1 MKRLLYIALVLLAGV
16 VLQASDSVPFLEKL
30 KASLHRFNQRYPE
43 EKVYLH
49 LDKTFYKPG
58 EDIWFNAFVLE
69 ARHNTPTQIS
79 DVVYV
84 ELIDPRGNLA
94 SRLELFVKDGTSRG
108 DFKLTDQA
116 SGGLYTLKAYTQWMK
131 NDGVENVFSKK
142 IQVQTVITPRL
153 LLKLDFEKEA
163 YGPGDVVKAKLT
175 AKNLKNETVAATIK
189 YTAALS
195 GEQVF
200 SSELQ
205 ASEQGIATLT
215 FTLPADLKTSDGLLQ
230 AIVTDNGVEESI
242 SRAIPIVLNHITL
255 QFFPEGGDLV
265 DAVTNTVAFK
275 AVNEFGKGADVA
287 GEIRDENDR
296 FVCRFESYH
305 MGMGTFFFRPEAG
318 KRYHAVLKTPV
329 GIAATT
335 PLPASRP
342 EGFALHKAAQDP
354 SETSFEITAPF
365 ATTGY
370 LVGQVQGEIY
380 HAEMITFQKGSN
392 NIRVNTKLF
401 PAGVAVFTVF
411 DAQGLEQCERVV
423 FVNPDRQL
431 SVKLTPDKKHYQPG
445 EKVSLHIETSD
456 DKGHPIPAKLS
467 LAVADDQLISLA
479 NDKQD
484 HILSWFLLSS
494 EVKGEIQEPSFYFD
508 KEEPKASQALD
519 NLLMTQGWRR
529 FRWHELDTEKN
540 LTYTPEKEGL
550 LFGQVTDA
558 KNGGVDDEVTLIE
571 LNNKRRIIKVRAT
584 ANGNFLFKNTDA
596 TTPVLLLTN
605 SSNHII
611 LQKESTRAGTA
622 YLPIQG
628 EAVLDDAKRKETIQE
643 TGMPAVVPAQ
653 QIGKSAG
660 LDLRMQED
668 VQSLNEVV
676 VVGYAA
682 SERRDLTGSVTSVQ
696 TNDWIP
702 FVPVINIEGALQGRV
717 AGLQVVRQN
726 GNAGASS
733 NVQLRGIGS
742 LSGGN
747 EPLFVIDGVP
757 VSTSLN
763 GNFATSGL
771 VSPDDVESITVLHSP
786 EASAIYGSRATNGV
800 IVINTRSRLYFGS
813 YSQKKRRQRYSHVT
827 VQPRAF
833 TATREFYVPFHSK
846 RDQTDER
853 RDFRTTVY
861 WNPSVVT
868 DEKGQATVSFYNTDA
883 VSSFRIT
890 AEGISG
896 RGLLGR
902 KEETYFTQLPF
913 SLDAK
918 LPEFIGYEDTLKIQ
932 VRIKNT
938 TSKVLTGE
946 LVLDLPGELMASTRM
961 LPVNVGAATTETVV
975 VTLIPKAKTGRYP
988 IAIRLIAASGRHD
1001 EIRQTLQV
1009 HPVGFPVRL
1018 DFGAKTLDTL
1028 VRFSVHDIEQGSL
1041 QATFSAF
1048 PDVISDL
1055 FHGAE
1060 SILSEPHGC
1069 FEQVSSSTF
1078 PNILALQFMQQ
1089 SEKIDPAVNTRAL
1102 DFIKDGYKRLAAYEI
1117 AGGGFEWFGHPPAH
1131 EALSAYGLVEFYE
1144 MKKVYPNV
1152 DDAMLKRTRDW
1163 LLSRRDNKGGFKQN
1177 RGKYGF
1183 SAAPAEVNNAY
1194 IVYALALTGTT
1205 DIRKEYET
1213 ARDEAWK
1220 SKDSYRMALVA
1231 NAAFALRAMDD
1242 YHRFVNYFQEVAH
1255 TRGLTS
1261 LSAACSITYS
1271 WGISLS
1277 QETLGFWVQALAK
1290 EGYSH
1295 NTMMT
1300 ACIQHI
1306 LQNRSY
1312 GGFGSTQATTV
1323 CLQALTTY
1331 ASAMRT
1337 AQEGGEIQ
1345 LTVNNQRGGLVTYEK
1360 DTQKKLE
1367 LHDFAQNLTSNGPQS
1382 IRVAFDK
1389 TQHPIPFHLQLQWS
1403 SKTPVSSDL
1412 CKVGIKTS
1420 LLQTAVRVNETVRM
1434 NVTLTNK
1441 THEGLPMTMAVVGIP
1456 GGLSAQPW
1464 QLKALQEKG
1473 AFDFYEIIGDRI
1485 AFYYREMGPS
1495 AVQTIALDLK
1505 AEVAGRYTGAAN
1517 SAYLY
1522 YNNESKD
1529 WSKGLT
1535 IAIR

>member
-1 MKRLLYIALVLLAGV
+1 MKRLLYITLALLAGII
-16 VLQASDSVPFLEKL
+16 LQASDSVPFLEQL
-30 KASLHRFNQRYPE
+30 KASLQRFNERYPE
-43 EKVYLH
+43 EKVYLQ
-49 LDKTFYKPG
+49 LDKPFYKPG

-69 ARHNTPTQIS
+69 ARHNTPTKIS

-84 ELIDPRGNLA
+84 ELIDPRGNVA
-94 SRLELFVKDGTSRG
+94 SRLDLFVKDGTTRG
-108 DFKLTDQA
+108 DFKLTDNA
-116 SGGLYTLKAYTQWMK
+116 SGGLYTIKAYTQWMK
-131 NDGVENVFSKK
+131 NGGVENVFRKK
-142 IQVQTVITPRL
+142 IQVQNVITPRL

-175 AKNLKNETVAATIK
+175 TKNLKNETVAATIK
-189 YTAALS
+189 YTVALS
-195 GEQVF
+195 GEHVF
-200 SSELQ
+200 SSELR
-205 ASEQGIATLT
+205 ASEQGTATIT
-215 FTLPADLKTSDGLLQ
+215 FTLPTDLKTSDGLLQ

-242 SRAIPIVLNHITL
+242 SRAIPIVLNYITL
-255 QFFPEGGDLV
+255 QFFPEGGDLL
-265 DAVTNTVAFK
+265 DGVTNTVAFK

-287 GEIRDENDR
+287 GEIRDEHDR
-296 FVCRFESYH
+296 FVCSFESYH
-305 MGMGTFFFRPEAG
+305 MGMGAFTFHPKPGR
-318 KRYHAVLKTPV
+318 RYHAVLKTPK

-335 PLPASRP
+335 PLPTSRP
-342 EGFALHKAAQDP
+342 DGFTLHKGTQDQ
-354 SETSFEITAPF
+354 SEIRFEITAPL

-370 LVGQVQGEIY
+370 LVGQIQSEIY
-380 HAEMITFQKGSN
+380 HAEKISFQKGSN
-392 NIRVNTKLF
+392 NIRVNTKSF
-401 PAGVAVFTVF
+401 PAGVAVFTLF
-411 DAQGLEQCERVV
+411 DAQGLEQCERLA

-431 SVKLTPDKKHYQPG
+431 SVKLTPDKKQYQPR

-484 HILSWFLLSS
+484 NILSWFLLSS
-494 EVKGEIQEPSFYFD
+494 EVKGEIQEPSFYFN

-519 NLLMTQGWRR
+519 YLLMTQGWRR
-529 FRWHELDTEKN
+529 FQWRDLDTEKN
-540 LTYTPEKEGL
+540 LAYTPEKEGL
-550 LFGQVTDA
+550 LFGQVADE
-558 KNGGVDDEVTLIE
+558 KGRGIDDEVTLIE
-571 LNNKRRIIKVRAT
+571 LNNRRRVIKVRAK
-584 ANGNFLFKNTDA
+584 ADGNFLFKNTDA
-596 TTPVLLLTN
+596 TTPMLLLT
-605 SSNHII
+605 SSTSHII
-611 LQKESTRAGTA
+611 LQKEIKDSGASYQLIRSDSILYEPTRS
-622 YLPIQG
+622 
-628 EAVLDDAKRKETIQE
+628 ETVQE
-643 TGMPAVVPAQ
+643 NRMPAVAPSPQV
-653 QIGKSAG
+653 GKGIG

-682 SERRDLTGSVTSVQ
+682 SERRDLTGSVSV
-696 TNDWIP
+696 
-702 FVPVINIEGALQGRV
+702 VPANEWVPLVPATNIEGALQGR
-717 AGLQVVRQN
+717 APGISITHQN
-726 GNAGASS
+726 GNTGASS
-733 NVQLRGIGS
+733 NVRLRGVGS
-742 LSGGN
+742 LWAGN

-757 VSTSLN
+757 VSNSLN
-763 GNFATSGL
+763 SNFSTSGL
-771 VSPDDVESITVLHSP
+771 VSPDDVESITVLLSP
-786 EASAIYGSRATNGV
+786 EASALYGSRASNGA
-800 IVINTRSRLYFGS
+800 IVINTRSRIYFGS
-813 YSQKKRRQRYSHVT
+813 YSQRKRRPRFSHVM

-833 TATREFYVPFHSK
+833 TATREFYAPTYSK
-846 RDQTDER
+846 KDQMEER
-853 RDFRTTVY
+853 RDFRNTVY

-868 DEKGQATVSFYNTDA
+868 DEKGEATVSFYNTDA

-938 TSKVLTGE
+938 TPKILAGE
-946 LVLDLPGELMASTRM
+946 LTLDLPDELTASTRM
-961 LPVNVGAATTETVV
+961 LPVNVGASTTETVV
-975 VTLIPKAKTGRYP
+975 VTLLPKAKTGRYP
-988 IAIRLIAASGRHD
+988 IAIRLTSNGRHD
-1001 EIRQTLQV
+1001 EIRQIVQV
-1009 HPVGFPVRL
+1009 HPVGFPVQL

-1028 VRFSVHDIEQGSL
+1028 VHFSVHDIEQGSL
-1041 QATFSAF
+1041 QATFVAF

-1060 SILSEPHGC
+1060 SILMEPHGC

-1078 PNILALQFMQQ
+1078 PNILALQFMRE
-1089 SEKIDPAVNTRAL
+1089 SGTIDPAVNTRAL
-1102 DFIKDGYKRLAAYEI
+1102 DLIKDGYKQLSAYEI

-1163 LLSRRDNKGGFKQN
+1163 LLSRRDSHGGFKQN

-1194 IVYALALTGTT
+1194 IVYALALTGSI
-1205 DIRKEYET
+1205 DIQKEYET

-1220 SKDSYRMALVA
+1220 SKDPYRMALIA
-1231 NAAFALRAMDD
+1231 NAAFTLGALDD
-1242 YHRFVNYFQEVAH
+1242 YHRFVNHFLEVAH
-1255 TRGLTS
+1255 TRGLAS
-1261 LSAACSITYS
+1261 LSPNCSITYS
-1271 WGISLS
+1271 WGESLL
-1277 QETLGFWVQALAK
+1277 QETLGFWVQALAR
-1290 EGYSH
+1290 EGYAYHS
-1295 NTMMT
+1295 MMA
-1300 ACIQHI
+1300 ACIQNI
-1306 LQNRSY
+1306 LQHRSY

-1331 ASAMRT
+1331 ARTMRT
-1337 AQEGGEIQ
+1337 IREDGEIQ
-1345 LTVNNQRGGLVTYEK
+1345 LTVNNQPGGLLTYKKGTQEK
-1360 DTQKKLE
+1360 LTLN
-1367 LHDFAQNLTSNGPQS
+1367 HFADNLTSDGPQS

-1389 TQHPIPFHLQLQWS
+1389 TKQPIPFHLQLQWS

-1412 CKVGIKTS
+1412 CKVSIKTS

-1441 THEGLPMTMAVVGIP
+1441 THDGLPMTMAVVGIP

-1464 QLKALQEKG
+1464 QLKAQQEKG
-1473 AFDFYEIIGDRI
+1473 VFDFYEIIGDRI
-1485 AFYYREMGPS
+1485 AFYYRELGPS
-1495 AVQTIALDLK
+1495 AVHVIALDLK

-1522 YNNESKD
+1522 YNNELKD

-1535 IAIR
+1535 ISIH

>member
-1 MKRLLYIALVLLAGV
+1 MKRLLYIALALLAGV

-43 EKVYLH
+43 EKVYLQ
-49 LDKTFYKPG
+49 LDKPFYKPG

-69 ARHNTPTQIS
+69 ARHHTPTQIS

-84 ELIDPRGNLA
+84 ELIDPRGNVA
-94 SRLELFVKDGTSRG
+94 SRLELFVKDGASRG
-108 DFKLTDQA
+108 DFKLTDHA

-131 NDGVENVFSKK
+131 NGGIENVFRKK

-163 YGPGDVVKAKLT
+163 YGPGDMVKAKLT

-189 YTAALS
+189 YTVALS
-195 GEQVF
+195 GQQVF
-200 SSELQ
+200 FSELQ
-205 ASEQGIATLT
+205 ASEQGTATLT
-215 FTLPADLKTSDGLLQ
+215 FTLPTDLKTSDGLLQ
-230 AIVTDNGVEESI
+230 AIVADNGVEESI

-255 QFFPEGGDLV
+255 QFFPEGGDLL
-265 DAVTNTVAFK
+265 DGVTNSVAFK
-275 AVNEFGKGADVA
+275 AVNEFGKGADVS

-296 FVCRFESYH
+296 FVCDFESYH
-305 MGMGTFFFRPEAG
+305 MGMGAFSFRPKSG
-318 KRYHAVLKTPV
+318 KRYHAVLKTPA

-335 PLPASRP
+335 PLPTPRS
-342 EGFALHKAAQDP
+342 EGFALHKVSQDP
-354 SETSFEITAPF
+354 SEISFAITAPF
-365 ATTGY
+365 VTTGY
-370 LVGQVQGEIY
+370 LVGQIQGEIY
-380 HAEMITFQKGSN
+380 HAEKITLQKGSN
-392 NIRVNTKLF
+392 TIPVNTKSF
-401 PAGVAVFTVF
+401 PPGVAVFTVF
-411 DAQGLEQCERVV
+411 DAQGLEQCERLV
-423 FVNPDRQL
+423 FVNPDRQM
-431 SVKLTPDKKHYQPG
+431 SVKLTPDKKQYQPR
-445 EKVSLHIETSD
+445 EKVSLHIETSN

-484 HILSWFLLSS
+484 NILSWFLLSS
-494 EVKGEIQEPSFYFD
+494 EVKGEIQEPSFYFN

-519 NLLMTQGWRR
+519 YLLMTQGWRR
-529 FRWHELDTEKN
+529 FRWHDLDTEKS

-550 LFGQVTDA
+550 LFGQVTDD
-558 KNGGVDDEVTLIE
+558 KDRGVDDEVTLVE

-584 ANGNFLFKNTDA
+584 ADGNFLFKNTDA
-596 TTPVLLLTN
+596 TTPMLLLTN
-605 SSNHII
+605 SANHII
-611 LQKESTRAGTA
+611 LQKENTRASA
-622 YLPIQG
+622 AHLPIQND
-628 EAVLDDAKRKETIQE
+628 AILYDAKRSKTVQDNS
-643 TGMPAVVPAQ
+643 MPAVVPSPRR
-653 QIGKSAG
+653 GNGAG
-660 LDLRMQED
+660 LNLRMQED
-668 VQSLNEVV
+668 VQSLSEVV
-676 VVGYAA
+676 VVGYGA
-682 SERRDLTGSVTSVQ
+682 SERRDFAACVTVIRTS
-696 TNDWIP
+696 DWIP
-702 FVPVINIEGALQGRV
+702 FVPVTNIEGAMQGRV
-717 AGLQVVRQN
+717 AGVMVTPQN

-733 NVQLRGIGS
+733 NVRLRGFGS

-757 VSTSLN
+757 VATSLN
-763 GNFATSGL
+763 GNFATSSL
-771 VSPDDVESITVLHSP
+771 VGPDDVESITVLHSP
-786 EASAIYGSRATNGV
+786 EASALYGSRAANGV
-800 IVINTRSRLYFGS
+800 IVINTRSRLYFGG
-813 YSQKKRRQRYSHVT
+813 YSERKRRPRYSHVT

-833 TATREFYVPFHSK
+833 TATREFYAPSHPK
-846 RDQTDER
+846 NEQPDER

-868 DEKGQATVSFYNTDA
+868 DEKGEATVSFYNADA

-938 TSKVLTGE
+938 TSKILAGE
-946 LVLDLPGELMASTRM
+946 LTLDIPDELMASTRT
-961 LPVNVGAATTETVV
+961 LPVNVGASTTETVV
-975 VTLIPKAKTGRYP
+975 LTLIPKAKTGRYP
-988 IAIRLIAASGRHD
+988 IAIRLTSHGRHD

-1009 HPVGFPVRL
+1009 HPVGFPVQL

-1028 VRFSVHDIEQGSL
+1028 VHFSVHDIEQGSL
-1041 QATFSAF
+1041 QATFVAF

-1069 FEQVSSSTF
+1069 FEQVSSSAF

-1089 SEKIDPAVNTRAL
+1089 SGRIDPTVNTRAL

-1152 DDAMLKRTRDW
+1152 DDAMLKRTRHW
-1163 LLSRRDNKGGFKQN
+1163 LLSRRDNQGGFNQN

-1194 IVYALALTGTT
+1194 IVYALALTGST
-1205 DIRKEYET
+1205 DIQKEYET

-1220 SKDSYRMALVA
+1220 SKDPYRMALVA
-1231 NAAFALRAMDD
+1231 NAAFTLGALED
-1242 YHRFVNYFQEVAH
+1242 YHRFVNYFLEVAH
-1255 TRGLTS
+1255 TRGLIS
-1261 LSAACSITYS
+1261 LSPACSITYS
-1271 WGISLS
+1271 WGKSLL
-1277 QETLGFWVQALAK
+1277 QETLGFWVQALAR
-1290 EGYSH
+1290 EGYAYSD
-1295 NTMMT
+1295 MMT

-1306 LQNRSY
+1306 LQYRSY

-1331 ASAMRT
+1331 ARAMRT

-1345 LTVNNQRGGLVTYEK
+1345 LTVNSQPGGLVTYQKGTQEK
-1360 DTQKKLE
+1360 LTLNNFG
-1367 LHDFAQNLTSNGPQS
+1367 HNLTSNGPQS

-1389 TQHPIPFHLQLQWS
+1389 TKQPIPFHLQLQWS

-1420 LLQTAVRVNETVRM
+1420 LLQSAVHVNETVRM

-1441 THEGLPMTMAVVGIP
+1441 THEGLPMTLAVVGIP

-1495 AVQTIALDLK
+1495 AVHVIALDLK

-1535 IAIR
+1535 IGIR

>member
-1 MKRLLYIALVLLAGV
+1 MKRILYIALALLAGV
-16 VLQASDSVPFLEKL
+16 VLLASDSVPFLEKL
-30 KASLHRFNQRYPE
+30 KASLQRFNERYPE
-43 EKVYLH
+43 EKVYLQ
-49 LDKTFYKPG
+49 LDKPFYKPG

-69 ARHNTPTQIS
+69 ARHNTPTRTS

-84 ELIDPRGNLA
+84 ELIDPRGNVA
-94 SRLELFVKDGTSRG
+94 SRLDLFVKDGTSRG
-108 DFKLTDQA
+108 DFKLTDTA
-116 SGGLYTLKAYTQWMK
+116 SGGLYTIKAYTQWMK
-131 NDGVENVFSKK
+131 NGGVENVFRKK

-175 AKNLKNETVAATIK
+175 TKNLKNETVAATIK
-189 YTAALS
+189 YTVALS
-195 GEQVF
+195 GQQVF
-200 SSELQ
+200 SSELR
-205 ASEQGIATLT
+205 ASEQGTASLT
-215 FTLPADLKTSDGLLQ
+215 FTLPTDLKTSDGLLQ
-230 AIVTDNGVEESI
+230 AIVADNGVEESI

-255 QFFPEGGDLV
+255 QFFPEGGDMV
-265 DAVTNTVAFK
+265 DGVTNTVAFK

-287 GEIRDENDR
+287 GEIRDEHDR
-296 FVCRFESYH
+296 FVCSFESYH
-305 MGMGTFFFRPEAG
+305 MGMGAFSFRPKSG
-318 KRYHAVLKTPV
+318 KWYHAVLKTPA

-335 PLPASRP
+335 PLPRSRP
-342 EGFALHKAAQDP
+342 DGFALHKASQDL
-354 SETSFEITAPF
+354 SEIKLDITTPL

-370 LVGQVQGEIY
+370 LVGQIQGEVY
-380 HAEMITFQKGSN
+380 HAEKISLQKGSN
-392 NIRVNTKLF
+392 NIRVNTKAF

-411 DAQGLEQCERVV
+411 DAQGLEQCERLV

-431 SVKLTPDKKHYQPG
+431 SVKLTPDKKQYQPR

-479 NDKQD
+479 DDKQD
-484 HILSWFLLSS
+484 NILSWFLLSS
-494 EVKGEIQEPSFYFD
+494 EVKGEIQEPSFYFN
-508 KEEPKASQALD
+508 KEEPKAPQALD
-519 NLLMTQGWRR
+519 YLLMTQGWRR
-529 FRWHELDTEKN
+529 FRWRDLEIEKK
-540 LTYTPEKEGL
+540 LAYTPEKEGL
-550 LFGQVTDA
+550 LFGKVADN
-558 KNGGVDDEVTLIE
+558 KDRGIDGEVTLIE
-571 LNNKRRIIKVRAT
+571 LSNKRRIIKVRAT
-584 ANGNFLFKNTDA
+584 ADGNFLFKNTDA
-596 TTPVLLLTN
+596 TTPMLLITN
-605 SSNHII
+605 STNHII
-611 LQKESTRAGTA
+611 LQKEITSDGAS
-622 YLPIQG
+622 YHLIQSDS
-628 EAVLDDAKRKETIQE
+628 VLYDARRSESVE
-643 TGMPAVVPAQ
+643 ENRMPTVAPSP
-653 QIGKSAG
+653 QIGKGVG

-668 VQSLNEVV
+668 IQSLNEVV
-676 VVGYAA
+676 VVGYGA
-682 SERRDLTGSVTSVQ
+682 SERRDLTGYATVIRG
-696 TNDWIP
+696 NDWIP
-702 FVPVINIEGALQGRV
+702 FVPAINLEAALQCRV
-717 AGLQVVRQN
+717 AGITITPQN

-733 NVQLRGIGS
+733 NIRLRGLGS

-763 GNFATSGL
+763 GNFSTSGL
-771 VSPDDVESITVLHSP
+771 VSPDDVESITVFHSP
-786 EASAIYGSRATNGV
+786 EASALYGSRASNGA

-813 YSQKKRRQRYSHVT
+813 YSEKKRRPRYSHVM

-833 TATREFYVPFHSK
+833 TATREFYVPSYPK
-846 RDQTDER
+846 KEQTDER

-868 DEKGQATVSFYNTDA
+868 DEKGEATVSFYNTDA

-938 TSKVLTGE
+938 TPKTLNGE
-946 LVLDLPGELMASTRM
+946 LTLDMPDELATSTRT
-961 LPVNVGAATTETVV
+961 LPVSVGASATETML
-975 VTLIPKAKTGRYP
+975 VTVIPKAKTGRYP
-988 IAIRLIAASGRHD
+988 IAIRLTSNGRHD
-1001 EIRQTLQV
+1001 EIRQILQV
-1009 HPVGFPVRL
+1009 HPVGFPVQL

-1028 VRFSVHDIEQGSL
+1028 VHFSVHDLEQGSL
-1041 QATFSAF
+1041 QASFAAF

-1078 PNILALQFMQQ
+1078 PNILALEFMQQ
-1089 SEKIDPAVNTRAL
+1089 SGTIDPAVNARAMN
-1102 DFIKDGYKRLAAYEI
+1102 FIKDGYKQLAAYEI

-1144 MKKVYPNV
+1144 MKKVYRKV

-1163 LLSRRDNKGGFKQN
+1163 LLSRRDNHGGFRQN

-1194 IVYALALTGTT
+1194 IVYALALTGST
-1205 DIRKEYET
+1205 DIQKEYET

-1220 SKDSYRMALVA
+1220 SKDPYRMALVA
-1231 NAAFALRAMDD
+1231 NAAFTLGALED
-1242 YHRFVNYFQEVAH
+1242 YHRFVNYFLELAH
-1255 TRGLTS
+1255 TRGLAS
-1261 LSAACSITYS
+1261 LSPACSITYS
-1271 WGISLS
+1271 WGKSLL
-1277 QETLGFWVQALAK
+1277 QETLGFWVQALAQ
-1290 EGYSH
+1290 EGYAH
-1295 NTMMT
+1295 NSMMAT
-1300 ACIQHI
+1300 CIQSI
-1306 LQNRSY
+1306 LQYRSY

-1331 ASAMRT
+1331 ARTMRT
-1337 AQEGGEIQ
+1337 AQDGGEIQ
-1345 LTVNNQRGGLVTYEK
+1345 LTVNNQPGGLVTYQKSTTEK
-1360 DTQKKLE
+1360 LT
-1367 LHDFAQNLTSNGPQS
+1367 LHDFADNLTSDGPQS
-1382 IRVAFDK
+1382 VRVAFDK
-1389 TQHPIPFHLQLQWS
+1389 TKQPIPFHLQLQWS
-1403 SKTPVSSDL
+1403 SKTPMSSDL

-1441 THEGLPMTMAVVGIP
+1441 THDGLPMTMAVVGIP

-1473 AFDFYEIIGDRI
+1473 VFDFYEIIGDRI
-1485 AFYYREMGPS
+1485 AFYYRELGPS
-1495 AVQTIALDLK
+1495 AVHVIALDLK

-1522 YNNESKD
+1522 YNNELKD